1 MKRSC
6 GYILVE
12 AVMAMG
18 LLSVGIVAIQG
29 AMRQSIVVRGQA
41 RDYTV
46 ARFLAEQK
54 LAEVEIQPVLSE
66 SSRSGSFPGEYSR
79 FRWEWK
85 VSRVEVP
92 TPVIP
97 ADVPPEQLG
106 QFKLNARYL
115 AKIELVILW
124 KRSGREYKE
133 KIETLYGPE
142 KLFVPEELRR

>member
-1 MKRSC
+1 
-6 GYILVE
+6 
-12 AVMAMG
+12 MAMG

-29 AMRQSIVVRGQA
+29 AMRQSIIVRGQA
-41 RDYTV
+41 RDYTM

-54 LAEVEIQPVLSE
+54 MAEVEIQPLLSE
-66 SSRSGSFPGEYSR
+66 SSRSGSFSGEYSR

-85 VSRVEVP
+85 VSKVEVP

-106 QFKLNARYL
+106 QFKLNARYV
-115 AKIELVILW
+115 AKIELVISW

-133 KIETLYGPE
+133 KIETLYDPE